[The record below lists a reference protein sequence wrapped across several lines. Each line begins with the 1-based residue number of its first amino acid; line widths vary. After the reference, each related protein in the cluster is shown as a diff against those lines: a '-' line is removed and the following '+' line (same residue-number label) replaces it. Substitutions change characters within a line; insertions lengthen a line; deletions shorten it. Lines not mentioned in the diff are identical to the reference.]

1 MIKLIFI
8 DKNKKALAKHNY
20 IMYKRIYINI
30 YMYFYGRSRLYFLDL
45 VLVKEHEM
53 GNAVIN

>member
-1 MIKLIFI
+1 MIIKLIFI
-8 DKNKKALAKHNY
+8 DKNKKALAKHNN
-20 IMYKRIYINI
+20 IMYKRIYIGN
-30 YMYFYGRSRLYFLDL
+30 YFYGRSRLYFLDL